1 MTNPRNITGEDIQ
14 RYVSAYEPLFAESK
28 ERMRQTQRI
37 IDGDYSVI
45 AKVIP
50 GLTEY
55 HPTHLFGRLLKTIDR
70 VAATKPKVTV
80 LPDGNGK
87 AARALADKTE
97 QQLEAWIY
105 GMSRNT
111 VMHPWRGLAYFALLR
126 GKAVGCGPEISTYFR
141 MMVTKRGGG
150 ESESDYAARVR
161 ETTGRRKGEL
171 PFSYSPIDSLEIIH
185 PPTMRRTPPWI
196 IRKGQLE
203 FSQVRTLYPFWGD
216 PKGKGAERN
225 GAYVDMIAFCS
236 EYQIGLIADGEVV
249 SNHGPDKTGKVRGE
263 LIENPYGRVPYD
275 IIYSGRGYVTSNGV
289 ANSFGGLSSEARIA
303 RDREILR
310 GITTP
315 EARLTVG
322 LLDNDLED
330 ILLQA
335 VVVTAARV
343 YAGRYVDPAYTG
355 GMTKQE
361 FIASMNQPARYFEA
375 KQGEPPVRPM
385 EQPSFPSQVLDTL
398 YSIAGGSI
406 ELNTMPNI
414 GMGVNVPGITSG
426 YQTRTT
432 QSPIDLQSV
441 ALRETIEHVIEDTA
455 VKCIYAAKHVMTT
468 EQAGEAC
475 RYISRDKLP
484 DAPDVRVEI
493 DPPDEEARARKA
505 ALAEK
510 IRDKLDDD
518 TLRGEFGFENNEEIR
533 RRKMLDDF
541 VKTPQAVQAVLQ
553 LGSEKFGIM
562 FDRMMAERAAARAI
576 NLPPQ
581 QNGSV
586 PTPEQGLTPQ
596 VPGVPPSPPIAGS
609 PEEMALATAQG
620 MRQTVPV
627 PQGG

>member
-1 MTNPRNITGEDIQ
+1 MANQKNVTVEDIN
-14 RYVSAYEPLFAESK
+14 RYVSAYEPLMAESK
-28 ERMRQTQRI
+28 ERMRQTQSI
-37 IDGDYSVI
+37 IDGDYKVI
-45 AKVIP
+45 PKKIP

-70 VAATKPKVTV
+70 VAATKPQIKV
-80 LPDGNGK
+80 LPDGKGK
-87 AARALADKTE
+87 AARSLADKTE
-97 QQLEAWIY
+97 EQLDAWIY
-105 GMSRNT
+105 GMSRNPI
-111 VMHPWRGLAYFALLR
+111 MHPWRGLVYFAMLR
-126 GKAVGCGPEISTYFR
+126 GKTGGCGPEVNDYFR
-141 MMVTKRGGG
+141 MMVPKRANS
-150 ESESDYAARVR
+150 ESESDYAARVQQSS
-161 ETTGRRKGEL
+161 GRRREGA
-171 PFSYSPIDSLEIIH
+171 PFSYTPIDPLELIH
-185 PPTMRRTPPWI
+185 PPTMRRTPPWV
-196 IRKGQLE
+196 IRSGQME
-203 FSQVRTLYPFWGD
+203 FSQIKALYPFWSN
-216 PKGKGAERN
+216 PQSKGAERN
-225 GAYVDMIAFCS
+225 GSYVDMIAFCS
-236 EYQIGLIADGEVV
+236 EYQMGLLADGEVV
-249 SNHGPDKTGKVRGE
+249 SNRGPDKHGKVQGE
-263 LIENPYGRVPYD
+263 LLENPYGRVFYD
-275 IIYSGRGYVTSNGV
+275 VVYSGRGYMTSNG
-289 ANSFGGLSSEARIA
+289 ASNSFGGLSAEARIA

-343 YAGRYVDPAYTG
+343 YAGRYVDPAFTG
-355 GMTKQE
+355 GMTPQE
-361 FIASMNQPARYFEA
+361 FSEAMNKDVRYFEA
-375 KQGEPPVRPM
+375 KQGEPPVKPV
-385 EQPSFPSQVLDTL
+385 EQPPFPSQVLDTL
-398 YSIAGGSI
+398 YDIAGGSI

-432 QSPIDLQSV
+432 QAPIDLQSV

-455 VKCIYAAKHVMTT
+455 RECIYAAKHVMTT
-468 EQAGEAC
+468 EQAEEAC

-484 DAPDVRVEI
+484 DAPDVRVTLE
-493 DPPDEEARARKA
+493 PPDEEARARKA
-505 ALAEK
+505 SLAEK

-518 TLRGEFGFENNEEIR
+518 TLREEFGFENNEEIR

-581 QNGSV
+581 QNGSA

-596 VPGVPPSPPIAGS
+596 APGVPPAPPIAGS
-609 PEEMALATAQG
+609 PEQMALATAQG